1 MVFSFFRSFFT
12 ELLKNLSR
20 VSQNK
25 TNFLEVIYEMFNVL
39 TTIIILKFI
48 LIFHRTYSQVQTVFS
63 RSSFQGTRTEKRAKR
78 CKREIRSRPTLP
90 TIVSCFGV
98 TPTFYA
104 AIRAFDDRIKIQENR
119 ELSIVSERRFS
130 NSYRIRTM
138 YICNEH
144 IERTCQAM
152 LLACEELYAPRC
164 LNYRIAQF

>member
-25 TNFLEVIYEMFNVL
+25 TNFIEVIYEMFNVL
-39 TTIIILKFI
+39 TTNIILKFI
-48 LIFHRTYSQVQTVFS
+48 LIFIALTAKCRLFSAALVF
-63 RSSFQGTRTEKRAKR
+63 QHTRTEKRAKR

-144 IERTCQAM
+144 IESQTM

-164 LNYRIAQF
+164 LNYQIEQF